1 VKDGLDMSTVT
12 DSEHRDL
19 MSTFPTG
26 VAVVTTLD
34 RHARPMGFTC
44 TSLASVTLRPPTLLI
59 CVCTASLTLTAI
71 QEHGAFGVN
80 VLRSGSR
87 RVAETFAS
95 AVPDRF
101 AGVAWQLQPSTRTPW
116 LADDAL
122 AYADCAVDGTRDR
135 IVGDHAVLIGTVRAV
150 WLGAGR
156 PLLYGT
162 RQFGEWA
169 HEVDESITWHLQNG
183 FWQDARLTGRT

>member
-1 VKDGLDMSTVT
+1 MSTVT

-19 MSTFPTG
+19 MSNFPTG
-26 VAVVTTLD
+26 VGVVTTLD
-34 RHARPMGFTC
+34 REGKPMGFTC
-44 TSLASVTLRPPTLLI
+44 TSLVSVTLRPPTLLI
-59 CVCTASLTLTAI
+59 CVCTGSLTLTAI

-80 VLRSGSR
+80 LLRSGSR

-101 AGVAWQLQPSTRTPW
+101 ADVAWQLRPATRTPW
-116 LADDAL
+116 LTDDAV
-122 AYADCAVDGTRDR
+122 AYADCAFDAARGA

-156 PLLYGT
+156 PLLYGM

-169 HEVDESITWHLQNG
+169 HEAEEPITRHLQDG
-183 FWQDARLTGRT
+183 FWRDARLTGRR